1 MGDERVVATKLEQI
15 EQYHSEL
22 QAKQESLSRK
32 QLLSHT
38 TEQRAVE
45 RMFEN
50 VIQACSDLA
59 QHVATHD
66 FHFDGSGAKEAVRVL
81 GREGVIDE
89 ETMRTLVSAIGFRNI
104 LAHEY
109 GRVDYRRGEGG
120 ILAVWD
126 TQPAASHDGWG
137 TQVPGKW
144 QNHMRSTGQHV

>member
-1 MGDERVVATKLEQI
+1 MADERVVSVKLEQI

-22 QAKQESLSRK
+22 KAKQESLSR
-32 QLLSHT
+32 SEFRSNT

-66 FHFDGSGAKEAVRVL
+66 FAFDGTSTKEAIRVL
-81 GREGVIDE
+81 HREGVIDE
-89 ETMRTLVSAIGFRNI
+89 ATADTLVAAIGFRNV

-109 GRVDYRRGEGG
+109 GHIDYDEVYESLQTG
-120 ILAVWD
+120 LTVYN
-126 TQPAASHDGWG
+126 TYSQ
-137 TQVPGKW
+137 QVAQW
-144 QNHMRSTGQHV
+144 VRETN